1 MEKGLNPNE
10 ENTMN
15 KFAKIELK
23 GSDLEAI
30 QKLFDSTYKKVYTR
44 DRKGAKVPDRLK
56 IVRVERIQ
64 NLQNW
69 AEFRSRQQ
77 EVLEEIKKLK
87 DAGEKGVCK
96 NGHEL
101 EPLGTTQDNGWGC
114 DGRADGGCLSGITDF
129 HQTKGMNRFRCQKV
143 ISTTAT
149 SATFFALGQSS
160 A

>member
-1 MEKGLNPNE
+1 MEVNHSIIPSYWDKSRLEDIPMEKGLNPNE

-23 GSDLEAI
+23 GTDLEAI

-77 EVLEEIKKLK
+77 EVLEEIKKTEGRRRERRLQK
-87 DAGEKGVCK
+87 RARA
-96 NGHEL
+96 
-101 EPLGTTQDNGWGC
+101 GTTWHH
-114 DGRADGGCLSGITDF
+114 T
-129 HQTKGMNRFRCQKV
+129 
-143 ISTTAT
+143 
-149 SATFFALGQSS
+149 GQWMGL
-160 A
+160 